1 MGLFERVTCNSR
13 EIQCK
18 HSILQQRL
26 HLWLAAKHQLP
37 KVHTGKLHSTHVKP
51 IKTDSE
57 ALERGNIENAFPA
70 ATHDPFDQFHRKN
83 PAHKPPIQIQS
94 SRLETITAR
103 RIDLRRAVSRLIGAS
118 YAIHEL
124 LNSVSSNRQHY
135 SGCDE
140 GQLFEPD
147 DGLKV
152 TEFKSSHYSRSS
164 VLWLDPRF

>member
-1 MGLFERVTCNSR
+1 MKATSSEADTIRFRRNIGLFERVTCNSR
-13 EIQCK
+13 AIQCK

-26 HLWLAAKHQLP
+26 HLWLAAKYRLP
-37 KVHTGKLHSTHVKP
+37 KVHTGELHSTHVKP

-103 RIDLRRAVSRLIGAS
+103 RIDLRRAVSRVIGAS
-118 YAIHEL
+118 YAIHEAQL
-124 LNSVSSNRQHY
+124 RQFK
-135 SGCDE
+135 
-140 GQLFEPD
+140 QATLF
-147 DGLKV
+147 GMRRRAIV
-152 TEFKSSHYSRSS
+152 RTG
-164 VLWLDPRF
+164 